1 MSTNLKAKYPQH
13 LATDEL
19 ISIDV
24 IHNNVAGALAED
36 LGITSSAAFASD
48 WLLQDVTAQLIAP
61 DTVKTAHV
69 ICRDRATIAGCAWVA
84 HCFELCDPNA
94 EVSFHVADGDI
105 VEPDTLLFTIKGNA
119 RALLTAERTAL
130 NFLQML
136 SATATQTAH
145 YVDLVGDNSLRIL
158 DTRKTIPHL
167 RLAQKYAVQCG
178 GGQNHRIGLYDAFLI
193 KENHIFACGGIAP
206 AISQARHNHPELPV
220 EVEVEN
226 LDEFEQ
232 ALEAGADIVMLDNFS
247 TKQIQEAV
255 ALNDGRCKLEVSGNI
270 TAERIEELSST
281 GVDFIS
287 SGALTKN
294 ILAVDLSLRIID

>member
-1 MSTNLKAKYPQH
+1 MSTHTQTTYAQH
-13 LATDEL
+13 LATDTL
-19 ISIDV
+19 ISTDV
-24 IHNNVAGALAED
+24 IHDNVTAALAED
-36 LGITSSAAFASD
+36 LGIQSSHPFSPD
-48 WLLQDVTAQLIAP
+48 WMVQDVTAQLIPA
-61 DTVKTAHV
+61 DAVKTAHV
-69 ICRDRATIAGCAWVA
+69 ICRDKAVIAGCAWAA
-84 HCFELCDPNA
+84 HCFELCDPN
-94 EVSFHVADGDI
+94 VQVTFHVADGDN
-105 VEPDTLLFTIKGNA
+105 VAPNTQLLTIKGNA

-145 YVDLVGDNSLRIL
+145 YVELVGDNPLRIL

-193 KENHIFACGGIAP
+193 KENHIFACGGIAQ
-206 AISQARHNHPELPV
+206 AIQQAQQNHPELPV

-226 LDEFEQ
+226 LAEFAE
-232 ALEAGADIVMLDNFS
+232 ALKSGADIVMLDNFS

-255 ALNDGRCKLEVSGNI
+255 ALNRGRCKLEVSGNI
-270 TAERIEELSST
+270 TAERIAELSST